1 MAEECNNECSGCP
14 SSGNCSKEIKKLSMQ
29 PGCSAKK
36 IIGIVSGKGGVGK
49 SFVTAYLAVLLAR
62 KGKKV
67 GILDGDIT
75 GPSIPFAYGMKDK
88 ALATESAILPR
99 ASKKEGIKIISSNML
114 LDNEEDPIC
123 WRGPMIGSL
132 VQQFYTDVYWEELD
146 YLLIDM
152 PPGTSDVALTA
163 FQSMRIDSLV
173 LVATPQNLVKMIVEK
188 AAKMASLMN
197 IKIGAIVTN
206 MSYVIC
212 PDCGKRIDIYGD
224 SKINSLSEEY
234 DIPVSVEVPFD
245 SQLRKFVDEGNIEN
259 LDVNYLDSLA
269 EFYLKD

>member
-1 MAEECNNECSGCP
+1 MSEGCTHDCENCASKCSDKKSLKEELNAA
-14 SSGNCSKEIKKLSMQ
+14 SSVKKVYAVM
-29 PGCSAKK
+29 
-36 IIGIVSGKGGVGK
+36 SGKGGVGK
-49 SFVTAYLAVLLAR
+49 SLVTSMLAVTAQRRGFKPAVLDA
-62 KGKKV
+62 
-67 GILDGDIT
+67 DIT
-75 GPSIPFAYGMKDK
+75 GPSIPTAFNIHERANTNMYGIIP
-88 ALATESAILPR
+88 AV
-99 ASKKEGIKIISSNML
+99 SKTGIEIMSLNL
-114 LDNEEDPIC
+114 LLENETDPVV
-123 WRGPMIGSL
+123 WRGPVIAGA
-132 VQQFYTDVYWEELD
+132 VKQFWTDVAWND
-146 YLLIDM
+146 VDVMFIDM

-188 AAKMASLMN
+188 AAKMANLMN

-234 DIPVSVEVPFD
+234 DIPVSVEIPFD